1 MPEFWLSTTDGFH
14 VPATPFVDV
23 VDKVGMALPAQIVR
37 DVPKLNVGVR
47 IGFTVTVNV
56 VVAIHCPE
64 LGVKVYT
71 PEVVVLTTAGFQ
83 LPAIPFVDVVGKV
96 GTTPPLQI
104 VSELPKLNAGV
115 ITGFTVT
122 VNVAGTAH

>member
-1 MPEFWLSTTDGFH
+1 MPEFWLSTTEGLH

-37 DVPKLNVGVR
+37 EVPKLNVGVR

-56 VVAIHCPE
+56 TDAAHCPGF
-64 LGVKVYT
+64 GVKVYT
-71 PEVVVLTTAGFQ
+71 SEVVLLTTVG
-83 LPAIPFVDVVGKV
+83 LHTPTTPFVDVVGKV
-96 GTTPPLQI
+96 GTVPPSQI
-104 VSELPKLNAGV
+104 ESELPKLNAGV
-115 ITGFTVT
+115 IVEFTFT